1 MQNKN
6 ELYKHT
12 DKLKNKAID
21 EIKGLLHEKQKKIVL
36 VSHVNPDGDAVG
48 SLLAFYH
55 YLKIKEFE
63 HIEMILPNAFP
74 SFLAWMPGADLIH
87 IATEDGQKSRRI
99 IKHADIIFCLDFNH
113 FERSDQLEAHLEKSI
128 AQKVLIDHHP
138 DPADTFDFSFSL
150 TETSSTSELIYDL
163 IARWKDEKLLN
174 QNIAQC
180 IYAGIVT
187 DTGSF
192 SYACNYPHTYEK
204 IARLMDTGID
214 GEKIHRMIYDT
225 YSEGRLRLLG
235 YCLSERLVVME
246 PHKTAYIYLTKS
258 DLKKFGYKDGD
269 TEGVVNYAL
278 SMKNIALGVIFIER
292 KEIIKISFRSEG
304 DLNVNILARKY
315 FNGGGHKNAAGGN
328 FKDSLQNTIKYFEQ
342 IVKSFSQDNFKAMQS
357 DGINQ

>member
-1 MQNKN
+1 MH
-6 ELYKHT
+6 KHPY
-12 DKLKNKAID
+12 KLKNKAID
-21 EIKGLLHEKQKKIVL
+21 EIKDLLREKQKKIVL

-63 HIEMILPNAFP
+63 DIDMILPNAFP
-74 SFLAWMPGADLIH
+74 SFLEWMPGSDLIK
-87 IATEDGQKSRRI
+87 IATENGQMARKI
-99 IKHADIIFCLDFNH
+99 IKDTDIVFCLDFNH
-113 FERSDQLEAHLEKSI
+113 FERSDQLEAHLEKSN
-128 AQKVLIDHHP
+128 ATKVLIDHHP
-138 DPADTFDFSFSL
+138 DPADTFHISFSVS
-150 TETSSTSELIYDL
+150 ETSSTAELIYDL
-163 IARWKDEKLLN
+163 IAGLKDEKLLN
-174 QNIAQC
+174 QDIAQC

-192 SYACNYPHTYEK
+192 SYACNYPQTYEK
-204 IARLMDTGID
+204 IAKLMDTGID

-225 YSEGRLRLLG
+225 YSESRLRLLG

-246 PHKTAYIYLTKS
+246 EHKTAYIYLTKN
-258 DLKKFGYKDGD
+258 DLKKFDYKDGD

-328 FKDSLQNTIKYFEQ
+328 FKDSLQNTLKYFEQ
-342 IVKSFSQDNFKAMQS
+342 IIRSFSQDNFKAMQS
-357 DGINQ
+357 DSFNQ